1 MKFKELKEKTAEELK
16 EERRDL
22 KLEMMNLRVQKASGQ
37 LENPARIKIVR
48 RTIAKIETLLSEK
61 KSAAP
66 ADAQTED
73 NSIVN
78 DASALEESSDAV
90 NFDFNIDDVPSTNK
104 EPANS
109 PVNLGTDIEENIPF

>member
-61 KSAAP
+61 KIQ
-66 ADAQTED
+66 QTT
-73 NSIVN
+73 
-78 DASALEESSDAV
+78 DAS
-90 NFDFNIDDVPSTNK
+90 
-104 EPANS
+104 
-109 PVNLGTDIEENIPF
+109 